1 MPSPI
6 ESPVS
11 VASLTETIKFLLE
24 DNDLLRQVWVIGE
37 VSSINPHRSGLFFG
51 LQDPQSKALIN
62 CVVWSSQLLRLS
74 TEPHRG
80 EQVIVLGSVKLYP
93 GQGRYQ
99 LTVWQCLPAGEGLR
113 ALRYRQLRDRLSA
126 AGLFDPERKRAL
138 PRHPQTVAVV
148 TSANG
153 AAWGDIQRS
162 LGRRYPGLRVL
173 LSPALVQGEQA
184 AAAIVRA
191 IAAVQRDG
199 RAEVLILARGGGAT
213 EDLTC
218 FDTEEVVRAIA
229 DCPMPV
235 ITGIGH
241 ERDESLADLAAD
253 VCAHTPTAAAELAVP
268 RWVDL
273 YQEHGIRLQVLRQ
286 LVTQQLQAQ
295 QTGLEE
301 LRSRL
306 NRARPDQRLAQEQ
319 QRLRWLQRQLIQVVR
334 SRLGQVQNHQ
344 ELLREKLIS
353 LDPTAVLQRGYAVIR
368 AEGQIVRTSQTVHLG
383 QTVQIQL
390 GQGQLTA
397 QITQIA
403 AGSAPRSPD

>member
-1 MPSPI
+1 
-6 ESPVS
+6 
-11 VASLTETIKFLLE
+11 
-24 DNDLLRQVWVIGE
+24 
-37 VSSINPHRSGLFFG
+37 
-51 LQDPQSKALIN
+51 
-62 CVVWSSQLLRLS
+62 
-74 TEPHRG
+74 
-80 EQVIVLGSVKLYP
+80 
-93 GQGRYQ
+93 
-99 LTVWQCLPAGEGLR
+99 
-113 ALRYRQLRDRLSA
+113 
-126 AGLFDPERKRAL
+126 
-138 PRHPQTVAVV
+138 
-148 TSANG
+148 
-153 AAWGDIQRS
+153 
-162 LGRRYPGLRVL
+162 
-173 LSPALVQGEQA
+173 
-184 AAAIVRA
+184 
-191 IAAVQRDG
+191 
-199 RAEVLILARGGGAT
+199 
-213 EDLTC
+213 LTC